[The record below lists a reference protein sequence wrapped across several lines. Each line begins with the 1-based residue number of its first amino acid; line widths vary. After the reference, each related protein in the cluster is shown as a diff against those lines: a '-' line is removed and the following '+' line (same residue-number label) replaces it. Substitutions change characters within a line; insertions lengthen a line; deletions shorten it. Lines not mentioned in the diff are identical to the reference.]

1 MYNSKLKYIV
11 EYKIPSIKNYILHD
25 LCLNENHY
33 PHSKEV
39 LKTLNNFTVDDITL
53 YHRHNNNHQ
62 VLDDALQNYLNIKNQ
77 DINMLLT
84 NGSDGALELILKTF
98 CSENDLVSIVIPTY
112 PHFEQRVDIACNS
125 EKIQFDYLNS
135 SLIDYEYNGKL
146 IYISYPNMPY
156 GYGYYD
162 QILQLS
168 QKYEKKLIIVDE
180 AYIELSEYKSFV
192 NQIQHHKNI
201 IVTRSFSKGFGLAGI
216 RLGYCAFNNIHKRML
231 CKAYSIKNIT
241 SIAVK
246 LATAALNSLPHY
258 QANWDVIKN
267 EYHRISDELTKIVNI
282 NKAIFHYELGSAPF
296 FLVYVYNPKDLCNFF
311 ESHAISIRDKSS
323 EINFAVRISISR
335 PDINNKVLDL
345 LKQYNNEKVTKNNYI
360 DLDNTL
366 RNGSSHNSHL
376 FKSAINVLNKTS
388 ARIITNNVDYTKEE
402 LVRQT
407 GLEDYILITPIESI
421 KKVIEDE
428 KHIPYIIGEKNI
440 KEFLGHRDLDIS
452 EYTIFVVCGDLFEGD
467 INTIAKHKV
476 ILNRLNKIYVFE
488 FFNSNHISKCSN
500 KPIKLDVHVPYFGK
514 YLELIE
520 FKGEI
525 INFGK
530 NSCEDPHF
538 GLMIGDTLETDGE
551 VCFKNNGLFV
561 HVLCDNSPLKWNG
574 KYFTVGNVDILDEH
588 IN

>member
-39 LKTLNNFTVDDITL
+39 LKTLSNFTVDDITL
-53 YHRHNNNHQ
+53 YHRHNDTHQ
-62 VLDDALQNYLNIKNQ
+62 ALEDAIQNYLNIKNK
-77 DINMLLT
+77 DTDVLLT

-98 CSENDLVSIVIPTY
+98 CSENDLVSIITPTY
-112 PHFEQRVDIACNS
+112 PHFEQRVEIACNS
-125 EKIQFDYLNS
+125 EKIHFDYLNS

-156 GYGYYD
+156 GYGYHD
-162 QILQLS
+162 QILKLS
-168 QKYEKKLIIVDE
+168 QKYKEKIIIVDE

-192 NQIQHHKNI
+192 EQIQNQKNI

-216 RLGYCAFNNIHKRML
+216 RLGYCAFNNLHKSML
-231 CKAYSIKNIT
+231 CKTYSIKNIT

-246 LATAALNSLPHY
+246 LALSALNSLSHY
-258 QANWDVIKN
+258 KDNWSILKN
-267 EYHRISDELTKIVNI
+267 EYDRISDELKKIVNI
-282 NKAIFHYELGSAPF
+282 NKTIFHYELGSSPF
-296 FLVYVYNPKDLCNFF
+296 FLVYVYNPKELCNFF
-311 ESHAISIRDKSS
+311 ESNKISIRDKSS
-323 EINFAVRISISR
+323 EIKFAVRISISR
-335 PDINNKVLDL
+335 PEINDKVLEL
-345 LKQYNNEKVTKNNYI
+345 LRQYSTINMKNNYI

-366 RNGSSHNSHL
+366 RNGSSHNSQL
-376 FKSAINVLNKTS
+376 FKSAMNVLNKTS
-388 ARIITNNVDYTKEE
+388 ARIITNNVDYTKDE
-402 LVRQT
+402 LIRQT
-407 GLEDYILITPIESI
+407 GLNKYIFITPIESI
-421 KKVIEDE
+421 KKIIDDA
-428 KHIPYIIGEKNI
+428 KHIPYIVGEKNI
-440 KEFLGHRDLDIS
+440 KDFLGHRELDIA
-452 EYTIFVVCGDLFEGD
+452 EYTIFIVCGDLFEGD

-476 ILNRLNKIYVFE
+476 ILNRLKKIFVFE

-530 NSCEDPHF
+530 NSYKDLNF

-551 VCFKNNGLFV
+551 VCFNNNGLFI
-561 HVLCDNSPLKWNG
+561 HILCDNSSLKWNG
-574 KYFTVGNVDILDEH
+574 KYFTVGNIDILNAH
-588 IN
+588 LN